1 MKFSSIARIALG
13 SSSLPK
19 RAWKMAGEASA
30 QCGKSRAAIMADM
43 VHCARVYGAGPT
55 DYMMFRFW
63 ETTEAERATFFSRVS
78 SAAFVK
84 RVNDRAYSPIFN
96 DKNAFSVKFRKY
108 MGRETFDL
116 FTGTEEAFARF
127 LEGKDAVIAKPIDGD
142 CGRGVEKLYLKDFGS
157 SARSLWAY
165 LKREDKPF
173 GIVEEVLTQHEKMA
187 ALHPQSINCVRV
199 ATFVKDDGVPTVI
212 YAACKAGTGDVA
224 CDNTGRGGIT
234 CRLDIDTGR
243 IISNGHS
250 EEMDEYVEHP
260 DSHITFKGYEIP
272 MADKV
277 KALAL
282 ECATVYPGFR
292 YVGWDICVTPDGP
305 VIVEGNDY
313 PGYDLAQMPDKDTPH
328 PWEGLIPCFT
338 RQGIDVRG

>member
-1 MKFSSIARIALG
+1 MKFSSIARTALRSG
-13 SSSLPK
+13 NLLGK
-19 RAWKMAGEASA
+19 TWTLAGEAARIS
-30 QCGKSRAAIMADM
+30 GKKRTAVFSDM
-43 VHCARVYGAGPT
+43 LHCARVYGAGPT
-55 DYMMFRFW
+55 DYMMFRFY
-63 ETTEAERATFFSRVS
+63 ETSEAERSTFFTRIS

-84 RVNDRAYSPIFN
+84 RVNDRAFSPIFN
-96 DKNAFSVKFRKY
+96 DKNAFSEKFRRY

-116 FTGTEEAFARF
+116 NTGTVEQFSRF
-127 LEGKDAVIAKPIDGD
+127 LEGKDAIIAKPIDGD
-142 CGRGVEKLYLKDFGS
+142 CGRGVEKLYVKDFGS
-157 SARSLWAY
+157 VRSLWAY
-165 LKREDKPF
+165 LQREDKGF
-173 GIVEEVLTQHEKMA
+173 GIAEQVLAQHEKMA

-199 ATFVKDDGVPTVI
+199 ATFVKDDGEPTVI
-212 YAACKAGTGDVA
+212 YAACKAGTGSA
-224 CDNTGRGGIT
+224 HCDNTGRGGIT

-250 EEMDEYVEHP
+250 EELDEYVSHP
-260 DSHITFKGYEIP
+260 DTGIPFKGYEIP

-282 ECATVYPGFR
+282 ECAKVYPGFR
-292 YVGWDICVTPDGP
+292 YVGWDICITPVGP

-338 RQGIDVRG
+338 RQGIDVGV